1 MMVFVD
7 TSAIFAV
14 LSADDSNH
22 DDAKAVWSELLTHE
36 EELVT
41 TNYVL
46 VEVLALVQRRL
57 GMEAVKTLLAD
68 IVSVLQIDWIS
79 KAAHDTAVEKMLD
92 ISNRQLSLV
101 DLVSFD
107 TMRQR
112 GIKTAFAFDEDFA
125 RQGIESIPPY

>member
-1 MMVFVD
+1 MVFVD